1 LRRHWALGG
10 LRAVGGQR
18 TKEGDDRRGDSC
30 LYKGQRVVKWTEGV
44 EGTEGRRGDRG
55 P

>member
-1 LRRHWALGG
+1 MA
-10 LRAVGGQR
+10 GGQFLDQNFNIPIGYITSC
-18 TKEGDDRRGDSC
+18 TKIRSSRIVIDGG
-30 LYKGQRVVKWTEGV
+30 KKAV